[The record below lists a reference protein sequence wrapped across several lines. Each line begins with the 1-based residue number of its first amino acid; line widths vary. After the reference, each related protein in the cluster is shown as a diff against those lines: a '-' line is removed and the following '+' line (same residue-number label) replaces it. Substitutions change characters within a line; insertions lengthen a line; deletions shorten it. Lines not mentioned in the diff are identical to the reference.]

1 MSFLAHSLHCDQWN
15 ATLFAGVE
23 ILCRMILQTESAVM
37 VNPKA
42 PVYAGLENM
51 IGSRLDSGG
60 AALQEDYAQFVSDE
74 QNSAAFAL
82 KQQRLAAEEQ
92 AKLKGP
98 AKT

>member
-37 VNPKA
+37 ANPKA
-42 PVYAGLENM
+42 PVYTGLENK

-60 AALQEDYAQFVSDE
+60 AALQEDYAQFVPDK
-74 QNSAAFAL
+74 QKTAAFVL
-82 KQQRLAAEEQ
+82 MQKRLAAEEQ
-92 AKLKGP
+92 AKLKGL
-98 AKT
+98 AKP